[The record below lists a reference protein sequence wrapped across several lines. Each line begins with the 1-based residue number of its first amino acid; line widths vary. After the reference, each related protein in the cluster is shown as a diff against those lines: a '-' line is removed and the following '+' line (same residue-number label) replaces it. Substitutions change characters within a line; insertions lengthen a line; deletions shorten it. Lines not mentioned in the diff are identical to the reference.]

1 MMLSQLSTAY
11 FSALQQYQKALEQR
25 VRDEAK
31 LVRQYISAPET
42 TPFAVLYLATE
53 GLYAQILGS
62 RSGLAEKLQQQ
73 GILLAGPTT
82 VTALLNALAMG
93 FRTLAINRKATEVW
107 QVLGAAKMQYEK
119 FGDLLQKARKKVDEA
134 GKDIE
139 FGDAKDFREIYDIV
153 MNNPTVQQKLTEW
166 AKKFPRATYGSD
178 PSNPLYEYGFADINA
193 TLSASSSKNIYYAS
207 QLLDELDV
215 INLPAGDPN
224 RWEKGDTSYVAVATG
239 EINGKKYM
247 VALFKTSI
255 QKNPDYNPNQ
265 GKN

>member
-1 MMLSQLSTAY
+1 M
-11 FSALQQYQKALEQR
+11 
-25 VRDEAK
+25 K
-31 LVRQYISAPET
+31 L
-42 TPFAVLYLATE
+42 FKKVLA
-53 GLYAQILGS
+53 A
-62 RSGLAEKLQQQ
+62 A
-73 GILLAGPTT
+73 LAGVLALSVLTGCNNSAAT
-82 VTALLNALAMG
+82 VTMVDALNDWSKVYGEGITFEKGNEDLQNQVNALVK
-93 FRTLAINRKATEVW
+93 I
-107 QVLGAAKMQYEK
+107 
-119 FGDLLQKARKKVDEA
+119 VDEA
-134 GKDIE
+134 CKDIE

-178 PSNPLYEYGFADINA
+178 PSNPLYEYGFANINA

>member
-1 MMLSQLSTAY
+1 M
-11 FSALQQYQKALEQR
+11 
-25 VRDEAK
+25 K
-31 LVRQYISAPET
+31 L
-42 TPFAVLYLATE
+42 FKKVLA
-53 GLYAQILGS
+53 A
-62 RSGLAEKLQQQ
+62 A
-73 GILLAGPTT
+73 LAGVLALSVLTGCNNSNSVAT
-82 VTALLNALAMG
+82 VKMLDALNDWSKVYGEGITFEKGNEDLQNQVNALVK
-93 FRTLAINRKATEVW
+93 I
-107 QVLGAAKMQYEK
+107 
-119 FGDLLQKARKKVDEA
+119 VDEA
-134 GKDIE
+134 CKDIE

>member
-1 MMLSQLSTAY
+1 M
-11 FSALQQYQKALEQR
+11 
-25 VRDEAK
+25 K
-31 LVRQYISAPET
+31 L
-42 TPFAVLYLATE
+42 FKKVLA
-53 GLYAQILGS
+53 A
-62 RSGLAEKLQQQ
+62 A
-73 GILLAGPTT
+73 LAGVLALSVLTGCNNSAAT
-82 VTALLNALAMG
+82 VTMVDALNDWSKVYGEGITFEKGNEDLQNQVNALVK
-93 FRTLAINRKATEVW
+93 I
-107 QVLGAAKMQYEK
+107 
-119 FGDLLQKARKKVDEA
+119 VDEA
-134 GKDIE
+134 GKDIK

-166 AKKFPRATYGSD
+166 AIKFPRATYGSD

-247 VALFKTSI
+247 VALFQTTAVA
-255 QKNPDYNPNQ
+255 NPEYN
-265 GKN
+265 KD

>member
-1 MMLSQLSTAY
+1 M
-11 FSALQQYQKALEQR
+11 
-25 VRDEAK
+25 K
-31 LVRQYISAPET
+31 L
-42 TPFAVLYLATE
+42 FKKVLA
-53 GLYAQILGS
+53 A
-62 RSGLAEKLQQQ
+62 A
-73 GILLAGPTT
+73 LAGVLALSVLTGCNNSAAT
-82 VTALLNALAMG
+82 VTMVDALNDWSKVYGEGITFEKGNEDLQNQVNALVK
-93 FRTLAINRKATEVW
+93 I
-107 QVLGAAKMQYEK
+107 
-119 FGDLLQKARKKVDEA
+119 VDEA
-134 GKDIE
+134 CKDIE